1 MIELKVQCDC
11 GQKYKF
17 DVEPSHGRM
26 PFTVNCPVCGADG
39 TENANALIQQLPA
52 YQVAPPAPAPS
63 APAAT
68 ESPKLRISRSAPEAP
83 AAAPPPISPLAGGS
97 PSAPPP
103 PIAAPRRPIAATA
116 LPTPTPGRKPS
127 FAMGLLGGL
136 VGALIGA
143 AIYFLIFKYTGLRFK
158 LLAVGVGGLAG
169 WFAELLGKGEGS
181 KELGGITAVFVLVGI
196 VGAQYFVALG
206 WWHEALGAGFT
217 DSAYAINVKQAK
229 EVVIAVPDGSDVEI
243 RNYLAK
249 EDADEGDKP
258 DPSSVSADD
267 VKQFREKDL
276 PEFQDLASGRITEA
290 QYNASKGINPDK
302 EKKLD
307 EAEESTF
314 KGVFLLLLISKANI
328 ISMVVAAGVAFRL
341 SANA

>member
-17 DVEPSHGRM
+17 DVEPINGRM

-39 TENANALIQQLPA
+39 TEKANALIQQLPEF
-52 YQVAPPAPAPS
+52 QVAPPAPA
-63 APAAT
+63 APATSEPA
-68 ESPKLRISRSAPEAP
+68 KLRLSRSTQVTSS
-83 AAAPPPISPLAGGS
+83 AAPPPIAPVSDS
-97 PSAPPP
+97 PSLAPP
-103 PIAAPRRPIAATA
+103 PIAAPRRPVAAPATQM
-116 LPTPTPGRKPS
+116 PGRKPS

-136 VGALIGA
+136 VGAFVGA
-143 AIYFLIFKYTGLRFK
+143 AIYFLIFKYTGLRLR

-169 WFAELLGKGEGS
+169 WGAELLGKGEGS
-181 KELGGITAVFVLVGI
+181 KELGGITAVFALAGI
-196 VGAQYFVALG
+196 LAAQYFVALG
-206 WWHEALGAGFT
+206 WWHEAQGAGFG
-217 DSAYAINVKQAK
+217 DSAYAVNVRQAR
-229 EVVIAVPDGSDVEI
+229 EVVAAIPTGSDGEI

-258 DPSSVSADD
+258 DPNSVSADE
-267 VKQFREKDL
+267 VKQFREVNL
-276 PEFQDLASGRITEA
+276 PEFRDLASGKMTEA
-290 QYNASKGINPDK
+290 QYNASKGIDPAQEQK
-302 EKKLD
+302 E
-307 EAEESTF
+307 EQSEESTF

>member
-1 MIELKVQCDC
+1 MIELKVHCDC

-17 DVEPSHGRM
+17 DVEPSNGRM
-26 PFTVNCPVCGADG
+26 PFTVNCPVCGVDG
-39 TENANALIQQLPA
+39 TEKANALIQQLPA
-52 YQVAPPAPAPS
+52 YQVAPPAPAT
-63 APAAT
+63 T
-68 ESPKLRISRSAPEAP
+68 EAPKLRISRSAPEAP

-103 PIAAPRRPIAATA
+103 PIAAPRRPIAASA
-116 LPTPTPGRKPS
+116 LQSPTPGRKPS

-169 WFAELLGKGEGS
+169 WLAELLGKGEGS
-181 KELGGITAVFVLVGI
+181 KELGGITAVFVLAGI

-206 WWHEALGAGFT
+206 WWHEGLSTGFG
-217 DSAYAINVKQAK
+217 DSAYTVNVRQAK
-229 EVVIAVPDGSDVEI
+229 EVVTAIPTGSDGEI

-249 EDADEGDKP
+249 EEADDGDKP
-258 DPSSVSADD
+258 DPGSVSDDD
-267 VKQFREKDL
+267 VKQFRDKDL
-276 PEFQDLASGRITEA
+276 PEFQDLASGKMTEA
-290 QYNASKGINPDK
+290 QYDASKGIDPVR
-302 EKKLD
+302 EKQL
-307 EAEESTF
+307 EQTEESTF

-328 ISMVVAAGVAFRL
+328 VSLVVAAGVAFRL

>member
-1 MIELKVQCDC
+1 
-11 GQKYKF
+11 
-17 DVEPSHGRM
+17 
-26 PFTVNCPVCGADG
+26 
-39 TENANALIQQLPA
+39 
-52 YQVAPPAPAPS
+52 
-63 APAAT
+63 
-68 ESPKLRISRSAPEAP
+68 
-83 AAAPPPISPLAGGS
+83 
-97 PSAPPP
+97 
-103 PIAAPRRPIAATA
+103 
-116 LPTPTPGRKPS
+116 
-127 FAMGLLGGL
+127 MGLLGGL
-136 VGALIGA
+136 LGALIGA

-169 WFAELLGKGEGS
+169 WFAELFGKGEGS
-181 KELGGITAVFVLVGI
+181 KELGVITAVFVLVGI

-206 WWHEALGAGFT
+206 WWHGALGAGFT

-249 EDADEGDKP
+249 ENADEGDKP
-258 DPSSVSADD
+258 DPGSVSADD

-276 PEFQDLASGRITEA
+276 PEFRDLASGKISEA
-290 QYNASKGINPDK
+290 QYDASKGIDPVQ

-314 KGVFLLLLISKANI
+314 KGIFLLLLISKANL

>member
-39 TENANALIQQLPA
+39 TGKANALIQQLPA
-52 YQVAPPAPAPS
+52 YQVAPA
-63 APAAT
+63 APAAPATT
-68 ESPKLRISRSAPEAP
+68 ESPKLRINRSTPETSSATPPPIAPLSDSP
-83 AAAPPPISPLAGGS
+83 PLAPPPIS
-97 PSAPPP
+97 
-103 PIAAPRRPIAATA
+103 APRRPIPARVQATS
-116 LPTPTPGRKPS
+116 GRKPS

-136 VGALIGA
+136 LGAFVGA

-169 WFAELLGKGEGS
+169 WLAELLGKGEGS
-181 KELGGITAVFVLVGI
+181 KELGGITAIFVLVGI

-206 WWHEALGAGFT
+206 WWHEALGAGLG
-217 DSAYAINVKQAK
+217 DSAYTIHMKQAK
-229 EVVIAVPDGSDVEI
+229 AVVVAVSTGSDVEI

-249 EDADEGDKP
+249 EEADEGDKP
-258 DPSSVSADD
+258 DPGSVSADE

-276 PEFQDLASGRITEA
+276 PEFRNLASGKITEA
-290 QYNASKGINPDK
+290 QYDASKGIDPVK

-314 KGVFLLLLISKANI
+314 KGIFLLLLISKANI
-328 ISMVVAAGVAFRL
+328 FSLVVAAGVAFRL

>member
-39 TENANALIQQLPA
+39 TENPNALIQQLPA
-52 YQVAPPAPAPS
+52 YQVAPPAPASS

-68 ESPKLRISRSAPEAP
+68 ESPKLRISRSAPEVP

-103 PIAAPRRPIAATA
+103 PIAAPRRPIAASA
-116 LPTPTPGRKPS
+116 LATPPPGRKPS

-136 VGALIGA
+136 MGALIGA

-181 KELGGITAVFVLVGI
+181 KELGGIPAVFVLVGI

-206 WWHEALGAGFT
+206 WWHDALGAGFT

-229 EVVIAVPDGSDVEI
+229 
-243 RNYLAK
+243 
-249 EDADEGDKP
+249 
-258 DPSSVSADD
+258 
-267 VKQFREKDL
+267 
-276 PEFQDLASGRITEA
+276 
-290 QYNASKGINPDK
+290 
-302 EKKLD
+302 
-307 EAEESTF
+307 
-314 KGVFLLLLISKANI
+314 
-328 ISMVVAAGVAFRL
+328 
-341 SANA
+341 